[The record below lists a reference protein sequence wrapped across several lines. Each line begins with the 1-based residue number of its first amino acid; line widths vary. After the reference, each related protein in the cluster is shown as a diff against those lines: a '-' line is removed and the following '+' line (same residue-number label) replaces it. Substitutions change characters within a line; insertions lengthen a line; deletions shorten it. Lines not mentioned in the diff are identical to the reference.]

1 MQNYKEFYKKSME
14 DRDGFW
20 REQAR
25 LITWKKDFDSV
36 LDYKNPP
43 FARWFVGGTTNL
55 CFNAVDRH
63 LKDKANQ
70 RALIYISTETGEEK
84 EYTFQQMYSEINSC
98 ALMLSDLG
106 VSKGDRVIV
115 YMPMIPEAIFS
126 VLACARI
133 GAIHCIV
140 FGGFAAESLAKRIE
154 DSSPKV
160 IITADAGMRAGRVI
174 PYKPL
179 VDQAIEISSK
189 KPEKV
194 VLYTRDLFSDFDFDS
209 SRDFYY
215 QKNIKNYYGR
225 SIDPVWL
232 ESSEPSYISY
242 TSGTTG
248 PPKGVQRDTGG
259 HGVALAASMKHIY
272 CGKSGETMFT
282 TSDIGWVVGHSY
294 IIYGPL
300 LAGMTTIVYEGLPNR
315 PSPGIWWEI
324 VEKYK
329 VDVMFSSPTAIRVL
343 KKESQSFIEKND
355 ISSLKH
361 LFLAGEPLD
370 EPSHRWASDAL
381 KIPVIDHFWQTE
393 TGWPMLTSF
402 PGIEKTPIKF
412 GSPSFPAYG
421 YDLKILSEVTEE
433 EVDVGEKGVVAVVP
447 PLPPGCMTTVWGN
460 DKRFVETYFKDFK
473 SALIYSTFDWG
484 IKDHEGYYFILGRT
498 DDVINVA
505 GHRIGTREI
514 EEALQSHQNV
524 AEVAVVGVE
533 DSVKGQIPVAFIVL
547 KKSEFS
553 AAKSQLDQEADTIAK
568 SVANK
573 LGAIARPK
581 KIYFVNMLP
590 KTRSGKLLRRSIQA
604 LAEGRQ
610 PGDLSTLEDPSAL
623 EEIAKILS

>member
-1 MQNYKEFYKKSME
+1 ME
-14 DRDGFW
+14 DRDAFW

-25 LITWKKDFDSV
+25 FITWKKDFDSV

-106 VSKGDRVIV
+106 VTKGDRVIV

-140 FGGFAAESLAKRIE
+140 FGGFAAASLAKRIE
-154 DSSPKV
+154 DSAPKV

-179 VDQAIEISSK
+179 VDRAIAISAK

-215 QKNIKNYYGR
+215 RKNIKNYYGR

-259 HGVALAASMKHIY
+259 YGVALAASMKHIY

-370 EPSHRWASDAL
+370 EPSHRWASDVL

-421 YDLKILSEVTEE
+421 YDLKILSEGTGD
-433 EVDVGEKGVVAVVP
+433 EVGVGEKGVVAVIP

-533 DSVKGQIPVAFIVL
+533 DSVKGQIPMAFIVL

-553 AAKSQLDQEADTIAK
+553 SAKSQLDREADTIAK

>member
-1 MQNYKEFYKKSME
+1 ME